1 MTSTHYIII
10 GIAILLLIGACS
22 GVKSKV
28 DPAVPLLPEIL
39 SDDLKVTHLPHI
51 TTLQYASD
59 GNIHAFGRQPQDTTA
74 PKHQH
79 KYLFVYDPVTFELK
93 KSTFITDNKRGLA
106 FVDLESNLYI
116 SKQGSN
122 GGFDQYSYPDY
133 KRSVVPFH
141 PAAIVLDQILLE
153 ELRPSKNSPTRDEYM
168 RLKRE
173 KNQAAIDENREQI
186 KVRLIAAQNKFIDL
200 DAIAYVYL
208 QRGSSYILFMKD
220 GAVFILPNYRGMNG
234 NAAVADYLRKGNK
247 FTIYKDYKRKDVG
260 RSIANMQLAEKTT
273 TSDPLKNTAFEV
285 TDQKTT
291 FENWP
296 NTGYTRGWYG
306 YELNVLG
313 GTAQFKVLSLKKSGG
328 SGVYYLAKADA
339 PIGFLAGKG
348 WYLIQPKS

>member
-1 MTSTHYIII
+1 MTTTHYIII

-39 SDDLKVTHLPHI
+39 SDDLKATHLPHI

-79 KYLFVYDPVTFELK
+79 KYFFVYDPVTFELK
-93 KSTFITDNKRGLA
+93 QSKFITDNKHGLT
-106 FVDLESNLYI
+106 FVDLQSNLYI
-116 SKQGSN
+116 YRNG
-122 GGFDQYSYPDY
+122 GGFDIYRYPDY
-133 KRSVVPFH
+133 EHSVLPYH
-141 PAAIVLDQILLE
+141 PVAPVLEQILLE
-153 ELRPSKNSPTRDEYM
+153 ELRSGKRSPTREAYAQ
-168 RLKRE
+168 LK
-173 KNQAAIDENREQI
+173 KGKKQDVIDENREQI
-186 KVRLIAAQNKFIDL
+186 KQRLIEAQNKFIDL
-200 DAIAYVYL
+200 DQIAYAYL
-208 QRGSSYILFMKD
+208 YNSAYVLFMKD
-220 GAVFILPNYRGMNG
+220 NSVSYLPNYKGING
-234 NAAVADYLRKGNK
+234 NGAVADYLKKGNK
-247 FTIYKDYKRKDVG
+247 FRIYNDYQSKDVG

-273 TSDPLKNTAFEV
+273 TPDPLKNTAFEV

-306 YELNVLG
+306 YELQALD

-328 SGVYYLAKADA
+328 SGVYYLAKPDA
-339 PIGFLAGKG
+339 PIGFLVGKG
-348 WYLIQPKS
+348 WHLIQPKL